1 MWYGVFTDADIL
13 ESDNSQ
19 GVIVNEPLC
28 NGFES
33 LISELIVVQV
43 NLTKFIFV
51 LEDLPDF
58 LSAFRCYSIVF

>member
-1 MWYGVFTDADIL
+1 MWYAAFADADIL

-19 GVIVNEPLC
+19 GVIVNESLC

-33 LISELIVVQV
+33 FISELIVVQV

-51 LEDLPDF
+51 LEDLADF
-58 LSAFRCYSIVF
+58 LSAFRCYLIVF